1 LINKSAIILFQYP
14 YEQINTDK
22 MSLEMKKKIKLFDP
36 MVGIQEEKAVLR
48 TLKSHFWASGS
59 GVGTVSKFEEKFRQY
74 VDSNYCVAV
83 NSGTAALHLALSLA
97 DIKNKEVILPS
108 LSFVSTAHAVIYN
121 GGLPIFVDVES
132 NTLCIDPEKAKKSI
146 TNSTKVI
153 LPVHFGGMSCKLNEL
168 KSMCDEHEIILIED
182 AAHAVGTTYENKR
195 IGCHG
200 MAVCFSFH
208 PIKNLAMPTGGA
220 ITLNGANSKKQKNL
234 IESLRWCGISN
245 RHGTKYDVTK
255 LGWNYYMNEFSATIG
270 LIQLSKLENSNKK
283 RKEIAKRYSEEISFE
298 YKMPF
303 SKDCSY
309 HLYWICTKHQMKFI
323 KEMNRMRIET
333 GIHYHP
339 IHKMSYYRKKEKL
352 PITEKIGNE
361 IVSIPIHPNLK
372 ESDVDYI
379 IKTVNQIRNKNN
391 L

>member
-1 LINKSAIILFQYP
+1 LVKQTS
-14 YEQINTDK
+14 
-22 MSLEMKKKIKLFDP
+22 KKKLIKLFDP
-36 MVGIQEEKAVLR
+36 NVGIEEEKAVLK
-48 TLKSHFWASGS
+48 TLKSHFWASGA
-59 GVGTVSKFEEKFRQY
+59 GTRQVIQFEKKFKEY
-74 VDSNYCVAV
+74 TNSNQCVCV
-83 NSGTAALHLALSLA
+83 NSGTAALHLALSLM
-97 DIKNKEVILPS
+97 DLKGKEVILPS
-108 LSFVSTAHAVIYN
+108 LSFVSTAHAVVYN
-121 GGLPIFVDVES
+121 GGTPVFADVNS
-132 NTLCIDPEKAKKSI
+132 DTLCIDPTNIEKLITKK
-146 TNSTKVI
+146 TKVI
-153 LPVHFGGMSCKLNEL
+153 LPVHFGGMPCEI
-168 KSMCDEHEIILIED
+168 DEIKKICIQKKFLLIED
-182 AAHAVGTTYENKR
+182 AAHAAGSLYKNKR
-195 IGCHG
+195 IGSHG

-208 PIKNLAMPTGGA
+208 PIKNLAMPTGGV
-220 ITLNGANSKKQKNL
+220 ITLNGSNSKKQKKL

-283 RKEIAKRYSEEISFE
+283 RKKIAKRYSEEISFE
-298 YKMPF
+298 HKMPF

-323 KEMNRMRIET
+323 KEMNRVGIET

-339 IHKMSYYRKKEKL
+339 IHKMSYYLKKEKL

-372 ESDVDYI
+372 ENDVEYI
-379 IKTVNQIRNKNN
+379 IKTVNRIRKKNN